1 MKEVKNFIKLSV
13 QARKASPAPPVG
25 PVLGPSG
32 INIPDFC
39 RDFNEWTKDLEGIV
53 EFGVLIYDDLSYDLL
68 SKEDFK
74 RYEKAQLS
82 EVFSYLY
89 KKEEDKHFNE
99 ESKPKIK

>member
-1 MKEVKNFIKLSV
+1 MKEVNNFVKLSV

-32 INIPDFC
+32 INILDFC
-39 RDFNEWTKDLEGIV
+39 RDFNEWTNDLEGIV

-68 SKEDFK
+68 SKEEVK
-74 RYEKAQLS
+74 KYESRQLS

-89 KKEEDKHFNE
+89 KTEDDKIFNQE
-99 ESKPKIK
+99 NKSRIK